1 MFTDSDVALTVS
13 DLKVRIKSM
22 QQYSNERELNIVRE
36 ECVECVK
43 ACRDRFGEENFG
55 ECSVIDSERD
65 QE

>member
-22 QQYSNERELNIVRE
+22 RQYSNERELNIMRE

-43 ACRDRFGEENFG
+43 AREIDLVRKTLE
-55 ECSVIDSERD
+55 SV
-65 QE
+65 Q